1 MDARAQQRPLTEHI
15 CKEAGR
21 KGYCATGS
29 RSDHLFSLSVVYA
42 QKDQTQYSAH
52 ACQKS
57 TPAQHT
63 PRSLVLT
70 SSTISGETCSLSLIC
85 RPSCR
90 RRAISSISSSLSERM
105 SCPDCACCWG
115 PSPAPLSVLTLTVAP
130 SKTVV
135 CVRCCSESL
144 RWTSASRA
152 MKGRWLDVS

>member
-15 CKEAGR
+15 CKETGR

-29 RSDHLFSLSVVYA
+29 RSDHLFHS
-42 QKDQTQYSAH
+42 QWCIHKKDQNQYSAH

-90 RRAISSISSSLSERM
+90 RRAISSISSSLSERL
-105 SCPDCACCWG
+105 SCPDCA
-115 PSPAPLSVLTLTVAP
+115 PAPLSVLTLTAVP
-130 SKTVV
+130 SKTAV